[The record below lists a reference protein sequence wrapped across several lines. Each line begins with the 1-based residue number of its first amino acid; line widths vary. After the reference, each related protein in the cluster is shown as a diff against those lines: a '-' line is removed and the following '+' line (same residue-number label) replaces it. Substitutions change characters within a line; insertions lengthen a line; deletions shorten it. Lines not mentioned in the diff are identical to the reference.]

1 MITIKRG
8 TIIASLQDESILEP
22 AMALD
27 KICHEKGWGH
37 ATITSGIDGNHLSN
51 SQHYKGTAI
60 DLRLIS
66 VITKD
71 TNDDSIA
78 LLELRRLLPT
88 WKFMLEKD
96 HIHCQR

>member
-37 ATITSGIDGNHLSN
+37 ATITGGIDGNHLYN

-60 DLRLIS
+60 DLRLPSHKTGDTNHDAMAILDLRKALPQWS
-66 VITKD
+66 VI
-71 TNDDSIA
+71 
-78 LLELRRLLPT
+78 
-88 WKFMLEKD
+88 LEKD
-96 HIHCQR
+96 HIHVQR